1 MSRNKPDYTKFMRKP
16 PPLEPQ
22 PDPQPD
28 PEPVAPPPA
37 AQEIPWAEIVPIE
50 EGEIAFTD
58 PGEIAYFDRVDTP
71 PASSGG
77 PAASPPAASEKAPK
91 AEPQPPPVP
100 DRPVGAPGRPPVA
113 PRSPGT
119 PEQAAPLISYDA
131 TPPAPILA
139 CGLFLVILAFLAC

>member
-16 PPLEPQ
+16 PPLEPRPEAQ
-22 PDPQPD
+22 P
-28 PEPVAPPPA
+28 ETPVPPA

-58 PGEIAYFDRVDTP
+58 PGEIAYFERIDTP
-71 PASSGG
+71 PQSRGG

-91 AEPQPPPVP
+91 AEPQPPPAP
-100 DRPVGAPGRPPVA
+100 ERPVATSGLPPVA
-113 PRSPGT
+113 PRSSGT
-119 PEQAAPLISYDA
+119 PVQAGSLIFYDA